1 MYDFRGLGLVCPTG
15 QVDGGGFCIDDLTG
29 ALAAADANTQLYT
42 GVPVGPNT
50 STSIAVTIPSGLT
63 LNAQGQVVPQQTFTQ
78 WVSANSTLLL
88 VAFGAV
94 GALMALG
101 RGRR

>member
-1 MYDFRGLGLVCPTG
+1 MIGFRGLGMTCPAG
-15 QVDGGGFCIDDLTG
+15 QLDAGGFCVDDLTG

-42 GVPVGPNT
+42 GVPIGPNA
-50 STSIAVTIPSGLT
+50 SNSINIT
-63 LNAQGQVVPQQTFTQ
+63 LPATGQTFGQ

-94 GALMALG
+94 GALVALTRIG
-101 RGRR
+101 K

>member
-15 QVDGGGFCIDDLTG
+15 QVDGGGFCVDDLTG

-42 GVPVGPNT
+42 GVPVGPNA
-50 STSIAVTIPSGLT
+50 SNSISVTLP
-63 LNAQGQVVPQQTFTQ
+63 AQTFSQ
-78 WVSANSTLLL
+78 WVEAHSTILL

-94 GALMALG
+94 GALVALT